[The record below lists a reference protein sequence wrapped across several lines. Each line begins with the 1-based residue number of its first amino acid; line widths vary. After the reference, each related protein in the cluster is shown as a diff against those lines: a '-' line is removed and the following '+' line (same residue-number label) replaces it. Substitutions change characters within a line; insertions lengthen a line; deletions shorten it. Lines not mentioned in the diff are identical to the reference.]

1 MNILEMLYRV
11 DLNKNELF
19 VCKIGKVKVKTEDKL
34 DRESDVYKFMLKQNL
49 SFQELVLCT
58 LVCPFI
64 REFHTEL
71 IKSNKI
77 KILYKVKSRYYE
89 PIHLVK
95 KNKKY
100 KDFSIFS
107 QERIYSN
114 GQEVIYE
121 ISNNTINEPVNE
133 YRVPAGC
140 LKYAVYGKEG
150 TNLENQ
156 VFTKLSEYPFT
167 GEFNVNA
174 LTVKPFVFTVAS
186 DNNDNFVYFSNETI
200 GKECKWL
207 NQHQNTNTYTWL
219 MV

>member
-121 ISNNTINEPVNE
+121 ISNNTIQDEIGYLMTEKEKRKNRISIARLKQIEKQLNEE
-133 YRVPAGC
+133 E
-140 LKYAVYGKEG
+140 K
-150 TNLENQ
+150 Q
-156 VFTKLSEYPFT
+156 
-167 GEFNVNA
+167 
-174 LTVKPFVFTVAS
+174 
-186 DNNDNFVYFSNETI
+186 
-200 GKECKWL
+200 L
-207 NQHQNTNTYTWL
+207 N
-219 MV
+219 

>member
-1 MNILEMLYRV
+1 MTEFPISATLVIKGLIRPALLMTYLRVNTYFYGKKHVSSGLYIIT
-11 DLNKNELF
+11 KQ
-19 VCKIGKVKVKTEDKL
+19 EDKI
-34 DRESDVYKFMLKQNL
+34 DGSGYRTIL
-49 SFQELVLCT
+49 SLTRIAGADEYIERKNYSVTDTVVVGIEKEGHSSHISSSGRLHSGNGK
-58 LVCPFI
+58 
-64 REFHTEL
+64 EF
-71 IKSNKI
+71 
-77 KILYKVKSRYYE
+77 
-89 PIHLVK
+89 
-95 KNKKY
+95 
-100 KDFSIFS
+100 
-107 QERIYSN
+107 
-114 GQEVIYE
+114 E

-133 YRVPAGC
+133 YRVPVGC

-174 LTVKPFVFTVAS
+174 LTVKPFIFTVAS